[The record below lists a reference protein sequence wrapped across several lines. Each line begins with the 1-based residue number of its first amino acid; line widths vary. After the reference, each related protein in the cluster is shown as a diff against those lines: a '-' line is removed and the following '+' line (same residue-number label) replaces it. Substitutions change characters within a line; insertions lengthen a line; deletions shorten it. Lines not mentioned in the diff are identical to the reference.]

1 MGKGFL
7 PLKIAGKTGHTSRN
21 YVSSFI
27 YLFIYLF
34 FYRKCNLLSRYF
46 SIWPTLGTCVYILQK
61 KLFVTEILNIQI
73 KFYSKVAFRNWYLL
87 KEIVR
92 LATHNF
98 VIKAQFSLKFSEVRK
113 TLPIC
118 LSIVKISISILLF
131 YRKNV
136 FEKVFFFVISK
147 VLFLLLDGCADTIF
161 SLFWDI

>member
-1 MGKGFL
+1 M
-7 PLKIAGKTGHTSRN
+7 
-21 YVSSFI
+21 
-27 YLFIYLF
+27 
-34 FYRKCNLLSRYF
+34 
-46 SIWPTLGTCVYILQK
+46 QK

-92 LATHNF
+92 LATRNF
-98 VIKAQFSLKFSEVRK
+98 VIKAQFSLTFSEVRK

-118 LSIVKISISILLF
+118 LSIVKISISIVLF

-136 FEKVFFFVISK
+136 FEKVFFFAISK

-161 SLFWDI
+161 SLF